1 MTSRTTVRFRRLYE
15 SLPKNVRRQADKAF
29 RLWLQ
34 NPSHPSLEYKRL
46 HSKRPVYSA
55 RVSRDWRAL
64 AVVEGEDTLWFWIGS
79 HSDYDDLIS
88 RL

>member
-1 MTSRTTVRFRRLYE
+1 MTSRTTVRFRRLYG
-15 SLPKNVRRQADKAF
+15 SLPSNVRGQADKAF

-34 NPSHPSLEYKRL
+34 NPLHPSLEYKRL
-46 HSKRPVYSA
+46 HSRRLIYSA

-79 HSDYDDLIS
+79 HGDYDDLIS